1 MPMDSKL
8 EDLQVFYAY
17 LSSSPKC
24 HFEFERL
31 TEIVKTKGLNVFRNV
46 KTRWID
52 MLTLLKQ
59 IGKKFKMLIVKMTV
73 DFGSMEATKANMLN
87 LYDIDTIINL
97 PCIFPM
103 LEFINVLMKFAK
115 GKDYLY
121 VITL

>member
-1 MPMDSKL
+1 
-8 EDLQVFYAY
+8 
-17 LSSSPKC
+17 
-24 HFEFERL
+24 
-31 TEIVKTKGLNVFRNV
+31 
-46 KTRWID
+46 

-73 DFGSMEATKANMLN
+73 DFGSMEVTKANMLN